1 MLEHFE
7 VLQKRGCTLASIGT
21 LSMPLRQII
30 DSKNWRNLA
39 AEMRLVAAEIT
50 DTDGMVIALR
60 VAKDLEWFSEWF
72 DLQSERQTTTAP

>member
-1 MLEHFE
+1 
-7 VLQKRGCTLASIGT
+7 
-21 LSMPLRQII
+21 
-30 DSKNWRNLA
+30 
-39 AEMRLVAAEIT
+39 MRLVAAEIT